1 MLRGF
6 WRDRRGGL
14 AVIMAIVVPAVLL
27 IACGAVD
34 LSSVRSDYSAM
45 QDTADATALDAAK
58 QLGIADNSGIAARA
72 GLFAQAQIPEV
83 AGQDQMVA
91 NTTFSSD
98 GQSVTVTLSG
108 HRNSFFGNLLPP
120 GGWSINAHATAA
132 SMGRTPLCVLS
143 SGTGSSD
150 DIVLSGTPQ
159 VSAPN
164 CLVQSNADIAVNGG
178 SLLASTVQASGTA
191 SGDISPSPQV
201 GAPAI
206 ADPFSSMNIK
216 ANGLLCN
223 ITGTL
228 IYDLGVNTLSPGI
241 YCGDLTVRNQ
251 AVVKLM
257 PGEYYFVN
265 SHLKMQQNSQLSGSN
280 VVLVFD
286 SKSDFQFAD
295 GSQIDLE
302 GRTGSSPYAG
312 FVIMTTRQNTG
323 TFSISSTAAHT
334 LVGTIYA
341 PAATLAVSGAGNTVA
356 DQSAWTVVV
365 AKAITLSGSPN
376 LVINANY
383 AGSTVPVPTG
393 VGPNANKV
401 KLVQ

>member
-1 MLRGF
+1 VRRGF
-6 WRDRRGGL
+6 WRDRRGGM
-14 AVIMAIVVPAVLL
+14 AVIFAIVVPAVLL
-27 IACGAVD
+27 ITCGAID
-34 LSSVRSDYSAM
+34 LSAVSTDHSAM

-72 GLFAQAQIPEV
+72 SLFAQGQISEV
-83 AGQDQMVA
+83 AGRDQMVTT
-91 NTTFSSD
+91 TTFSSD
-98 GQSVTVTLSG
+98 GQSVTVSLSG
-108 HRNSFFGNLLPP
+108 HRSSFFGNLLPP
-120 GGWSINAHATAA
+120 GGWTITAQATAA

-150 DIVLSGTPQ
+150 DIVLNGEPQ

-164 CLVQSNADIAVNGG
+164 CLVQSNADITVNGG
-178 SLLASTVQASGTA
+178 SLVASTVQASGTA
-191 SGDISPSPQV
+191 TGDISPTPQV
-201 GAPAI
+201 GAPTI
-206 ADPFSSMNIK
+206 ADPFSSMSIT
-216 ANGLLCN
+216 ADGLICDPLD
-223 ITGTL
+223 L
-228 IYDLGVNTLSPGI
+228 IYDIGVNVLSPGI
-241 YCGDLTVRNQ
+241 HCGNITVRNN
-251 AVVKLM
+251 AVVQLL
-257 PGEYYFVN
+257 PGEHYFVN
-265 SHLKMQQNSQLSGSN
+265 SHLVMEQNSQLSGSN

-286 SKSDFQFAD
+286 SKSNFQFAD

-334 LVGTIYA
+334 LLGTIYA
-341 PAATLAVSGAGNTVA
+341 PSATLAVSGAGNTVA

-383 AGSTVPVPTG
+383 AGSSVPVPSG
-393 VGPNANKV
+393 VGVNANKV